1 MAEGLCS
8 LPPLSSP
15 LADCPGQV
23 EWDLLDDLFSE
34 VNPWEVLMAV
44 NRAAAAPPEDAPK
57 SSSD

>member
-1 MAEGLCS
+1 
-8 LPPLSSP
+8 
-15 LADCPGQV
+15 V